1 MTVGIVTDSTCD
13 LPAGLCEEL
22 GIEVVPLYVNIDGQ
36 SHLDGVDLTRE
47 TFYDGL
53 AGYEATPTTAT
64 PGPSAFKRAY
74 QRLADAGV
82 SGVVSIHIA
91 EALSETVN
99 VARLAAKSF
108 GSVPV
113 TVIDSGQLTLGVGL
127 SAVHAARRALAG
139 ADLSE
144 VVDSVRSRIARTWTF
159 AGLATVEFLRKSG
172 RLSRFQYE
180 LAALLRILPLLKMHG
195 GQADME
201 RVRTHRRAMRRV
213 VELASELGP
222 LEELAIVHTNAR
234 EQADQM
240 LNWVSHLVP
249 TGASPVFGQ
258 VTPVIGAH
266 IGPGAAGVVCVAKS

>member
-13 LPAGLCEEL
+13 LPPALCAEL

-47 TFYDGL
+47 AFYDGL
-53 AGYEATPTTAT
+53 PGYNATPTTAT
-64 PGPSAFKRAY
+64 PGPSAFRQAY
-74 QRLADAGV
+74 QRLADAGASAV
-82 SGVVSIHIA
+82 LSIHIS

-108 GSVPV
+108 GSIPV
-113 TVIDSGQLTLGVGL
+113 TVVDSGQLTLGVGL
-127 SAVHAARRALAG
+127 SVVHAARAGLAG
-139 ADLSE
+139 AHLADVL
-144 VVDSVRSRIARTWTF
+144 DSVRSRIARTWTF

-180 LAALLRILPLLKMHG
+180 LAAILRILPLLKMHG
-195 GQADME
+195 GKVDME
-201 RVRTHRRAMRRV
+201 RVRTHRRAMSRV
-213 VELASELGP
+213 VELAAELGP

-240 LNWVSHLVP
+240 LRRVSHIVP
-249 TGASPVFGQ
+249 TGTSPVFGQ

-266 IGPGAAGVVCVAKS
+266 IGPGAAGVVCVAKG

>member
-47 TFYDGL
+47 AFYDGL

>member
-13 LPAGLCEEL
+13 LPPALCAEL
-22 GIEVVPLYVNIDGQ
+22 GIEIVPLYVNIDGQ

-47 TFYDGL
+47 AFYNGL
-53 AGYEATPTTAT
+53 PGYKATPTTAT
-64 PGPSAFKRAY
+64 PGPSAFRRAY
-74 QRLADAGV
+74 QRLADAGA
-82 SGVVSIHIA
+82 SAVVSIHIA

-108 GSVPV
+108 RSVPV

-127 SAVHAARRALAG
+127 TAVHAAREALAG
-139 ADLSE
+139 AQIGD
-144 VVDSVRSRIARTWTF
+144 VVESVRSRISRTFTF

-195 GQADME
+195 GQVDME

-213 VELASELGP
+213 VELALEVGA

-240 LNWVSHLVP
+240 LEWVSQLVP
-249 TGASPVFGQ
+249 TGTRPVFGQ

-266 IGPGAAGVVCVAKS
+266 IGPGAVGVVCVAKA